1 MYAKSAGVHK
11 GYFWVGQALNEV
23 NWKDAAPQESTQP
36 GGQARSAVQSQ
47 ALDLDVL
54 DVLDIVA
61 ESQ

>member
-23 NWKDAAPQESTQP
+23 NWKDTAPQESTQP
-36 GGQARSAVQSQ
+36 GGQARSAVQSIQ
-47 ALDLDVL
+47 ALD
-54 DVLDIVA
+54 LDIVA